1 MANTASLK
9 PFKKGDPRI
18 NKKGRPKGFTQLR
31 ELAQD
36 IAHETAKKK
45 DGQEVV
51 IDNHKVTVIEA
62 ILRQWAS
69 DPKRQEAF
77 MAYAFGKVP
86 QPVEMTLEKE
96 LIDLFRSLPPTDRKA
111 LATLFPDMSLP
122 REGIEA

>member
-1 MANTASLK
+1 MNDQNLK
-9 PFKKGDPRI
+9 PFKKGDVRI
-18 NKKGRPKGFTQLR
+18 NRKGRPKSFDALR
-31 ELAQD
+31 SLAQD

-69 DPKRQEAF
+69 DPKRQADF

-96 LIDLFRSLPPTDRKA
+96 LLDLFRTLPPTDRKA

-122 REGIEA
+122 REGVEA

>member
-1 MANTASLK
+1 MANEQNLK
-9 PFKKGDPRI
+9 PFKKKDPRI
-18 NKKGRPKGFTQLR
+18 NKKGRPKGFTELR
-31 ELAQD
+31 SLAQD

-77 MAYAFGKVP
+77 MAYAYGRVP
-86 QPVEMTLEKE
+86 QALEHTGADGDVIRVTLKH
-96 LIDLFRSLPPTDRKA
+96 DD
-111 LATLFPDMSLP
+111 
-122 REGIEA
+122 